1 MTVTYVEVLQI
12 GGETFE
18 YRFAKKQT
26 AMRDLLKAQ
35 KIPNL
40 IRGTVERDDGKTRTV
55 VATT

>member
-1 MTVTYVEVLQI
+1 MLQI